1 MEKSYNSLNW
11 FVNNFNLE
19 LSNIIFNDVGNHLY
33 EKWNYYDYNI
43 FYFVNSLDSVNK
55 NKLFTWLNSNT

>member
-1 MEKSYNSLNW
+1 MEKSYNSLYW

-43 FYFVNSLDSVNK
+43 FYFINSLDSVNK

>member
-43 FYFVNSLDSVNK
+43 FYFINSLDSVNK